1 MLEEETSFYD
11 QIDAISDKDAK
22 FKREAYFFIYSALD
36 HTVRK
41 LKRDHEATA
50 VSRHVTGQEL
60 CRGIAEYGRDQF
72 GPMVKSVFEHWGITE
87 TVHFGEIVFSLVRNG
102 LMSKTEEDR
111 LEDFTNVYTFEETF
125 DPKVIQDELRDLDLH
140 SF

>member
-1 MLEEETSFYD
+1 MLDEETSFYD
-11 QIDAISDKDAK
+11 QIDAISDQDAK

-41 LKRDHEATA
+41 LKRDQEATA

-72 GPMVKSVFEHWGITE
+72 GPMVQSVFEYWGITE
-87 TVHFGEIVFSLVRNG
+87 TVHFGEIVFNLVGAN
-102 LMSKTEEDR
+102 LMSKTEDDCI
-111 LEDFTNVYTFEETF
+111 EDFTDVYDFNDEF
-125 DPKVIQDELRDLDLH
+125 DWKKRRSEFKRGA
-140 SF
+140 

>member
-11 QIDAISDKDAK
+11 QVDAISDEDAK

-36 HTVRK
+36 HTVRA
-41 LKRDHEATA
+41 LKRDAEATA
-50 VSRHVTGQEL
+50 ISRHVTGQEL
-60 CRGIAEYGRDQF
+60 CRGIAQYGRDQF
-72 GPMVKSVFEHWGITE
+72 GPMVGSVFAHWGITK

-111 LEDFTNVYTFEETF
+111 LQDFEDVYSFADMF
-125 DPKVIQDELRDLDLH
+125 DPKVIQDDLRDLDLH

>member
-11 QIDAISDKDAK
+11 QIDAISDQDAK

-41 LKRDHEATA
+41 LKRDREATA
-50 VSRHVTGQEL
+50 VTRHVTGQEL
-60 CRGIAEYGRDQF
+60 CHGIAAYGRDQF
-72 GPMVKSVFEHWGITE
+72 GPLVKSVFEYWGISE

-102 LMSKTEEDR
+102 LMSKTGKDR
-111 LEDFTNVYTFEETF
+111 LADFENVYRFADLF
-125 DPKVIQDELRDLDLH
+125 DPKTIQDEVRDLDLQI
-140 SF
+140 F

>member
-11 QIDAISDKDAK
+11 QIDAISDQDAK

-72 GPMVKSVFEHWGITE
+72 GPMVQSVFDYWGITE

-111 LEDFTNVYTFEETF
+111 LEDFTDVYDFAERF

>member
-11 QIDAISDKDAK
+11 QIDAISDQDAK

-41 LKRDHEATA
+41 LKRDREATP
-50 VSRHVTGQEL
+50 VTRHVTGQEL
-60 CRGIAEYGRDQF
+60 CHGIAAYGRDQF
-72 GPMVKSVFEHWGITE
+72 GPMVKSVFEYWGISE

-102 LMSKTEEDR
+102 LMSKTEQDR
-111 LEDFTNVYTFEETF
+111 LKDFENVYRFSELF
-125 DPKVIQDELRDLDLH
+125 DPKTIQDELRDLD
-140 SF
+140 FQNF

>member
-11 QIDAISDKDAK
+11 QIDAISDQDGK

-36 HTVRK
+36 HTVRN
-41 LKRDHEATA
+41 LKREREVTP

-72 GPMVKSVFEHWGITE
+72 GPMVQSVLAHWGITE
-87 TVHFGEIVFSLVRNG
+87 AVHFGEIVFSLVRNG
-102 LMSKTEEDR
+102 LMSKTDEDH
-111 LEDFTNVYTFEETF
+111 LDDFTDVYSFTEIF
-125 DPKVIQDELRDLDLH
+125 DPKVIQEELRDLDLH

>member
-11 QIDAISDKDAK
+11 QIDAISDQDTK

-41 LKRDHEATA
+41 LKRDQEATA

-60 CRGIAEYGRDQF
+60 CRGIAEYGRDRF
-72 GPMVKSVFEHWGITE
+72 GPMVQSVFDYWGITE

-111 LEDFTNVYTFEETF
+111 LEDFEDVYCFADRF
-125 DPKVIQDELRDLDLH
+125 DPKSIQDELRGLDLH

>member
-11 QIDAISDKDAK
+11 QIDTISDQDAK

-41 LKRDHEATA
+41 LKRDREATA
-50 VSRHVTGQEL
+50 VTRHVTGHEL
-60 CRGIAEYGRDQF
+60 CHGIAAYGRDQF
-72 GPMVKSVFEHWGITE
+72 GPMVKSVFEYWGISE

-111 LEDFTNVYTFEETF
+111 LADFENVYRFADLF
-125 DPKVIQDELRDLDLH
+125 DPKTIQDELRDLDLKI
-140 SF
+140 F